1 MLFKYSIFFLFCQ
14 MKSYLLHRIRKGKTS
29 GILWWNL
36 LDAWPQFSDIMVDYY
51 FRKKLA
57 FEFIRNAQQPV
68 LVLCGE
74 PENWGH
80 RLVVYNETLRSLT
93 GKCSVTDADTGEI
106 LLTIGFEVSPS
117 SYREIGFL
125 RSPRSLHRIFLIE
138 WETENGPGFNFYTT
152 GYPPFSVGIYHRT
165 LPVIR
170 KRMAKIP

>member
-1 MLFKYSIFFLFCQ
+1 M
-14 MKSYLLHRIRKGKTS
+14 
-29 GILWWNL
+29 
-36 LDAWPQFSDIMVDYY
+36 
-51 FRKKLA
+51 
-57 FEFIRNAQQPV
+57 
-68 LVLCGE
+68 
-74 PENWGH
+74 
-80 RLVVYNETLRSLT
+80 VYNETLRSLT

-117 SYREIGFL
+117 SNREIGFL

-170 KRMAKIP
+170 KRMAEIP